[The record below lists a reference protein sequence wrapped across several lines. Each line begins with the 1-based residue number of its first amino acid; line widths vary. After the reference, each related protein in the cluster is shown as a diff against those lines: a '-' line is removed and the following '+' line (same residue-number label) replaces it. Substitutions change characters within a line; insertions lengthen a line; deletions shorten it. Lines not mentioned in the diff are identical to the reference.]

1 MATIETLHKTII
13 IDIYIAIYITRTR
26 EFERSTTLQEVAI
39 ALIDGHIQTI
49 LPEIKAV
56 LGRIRQAVHI
66 GIKDKLDRCAIGEVE
81 HRLLLIL
88 MAIPFIITIRSQSL
102 QRAQLGKIKKG
113 AHITCES
120 KLSHIIIL
128 LENRLHTH
136 WLHLY
141 PAAYG
146 HAILSGKLYLL
157 GSMRSKHKALSSVL
171 VSHQTAVG
179 QSFHL
184 TLHATQFVHKDG
196 IARAGIVGAA
206 QSHRRYCED
215 TILPGHIAPLAFRA
229 TAINGTHTSLHAA
242 RTPTACRSQCEEAL
256 GEGAE
261 QIFAAGRSDFELIA
275 EVARRVLGISSVLP
289 LSTQHT
295 RGFVQQK
302 LGSLHPGRRSIGF
315 LHLAV
320 EYAELSRFPFA
331 WHIYLAVTVHIHEKE
346 LVETSHP
353 GSQWHLSHIERRIP
367 VPAHELFTGI

>member
-1 MATIETLHKTII
+1 M
-13 IDIYIAIYITRTR
+13 
-26 EFERSTTLQEVAI
+26 
-39 ALIDGHIQTI
+39 
-49 LPEIKAV
+49 
-56 LGRIRQAVHI
+56 
-66 GIKDKLDRCAIGEVE
+66 DRCTIGEVE
-81 HRLLLIL
+81 HRLLLIPV
-88 MAIPFIITIRSQSL
+88 AIPFIITVVCHGLKRTQLSKVKTE
-102 QRAQLGKIKKG
+102 AQI
-113 AHITCES
+113 AWES
-120 KLSHIIIL
+120 KPFRRIIQVS
-128 LENRLHTH
+128 RFRTH

-196 IARAGIVGAA
+196 IARAGIVGAD
-206 QSHRRYCED
+206 QSHRRYSED
-215 TILPGHIAPLAFRA
+215 TVLLCHIAPLAFHA

-256 GEGAE
+256 GEGTE

-289 LSTQHT
+289 LSTQHA
-295 RGFVQQK
+295 RGFVQQE
-302 LGSLHPGRRSIGF
+302 LGSLHPGRRSVGF

-320 EYAELSRFPFA
+320 EYAELLRCRLA
-331 WHIYLAVTVHIHEKE
+331 RHIYLTITIHIHEEE
-346 LVETSHP
+346 LVESTHP
-353 GSQWHLSHIERRIP
+353 GSQCHLSDIE
-367 VPAHELFTGI
+367 

>member
-81 HRLLLIL
+81 HRLLLIPV
-88 MAIPFIITIRSQSL
+88 AIPFVITAVCHGL
-102 QRAQLGKIKKG
+102 QHTQLSKVKTEAQI
-113 AHITCES
+113 AWES
-120 KLSHIIIL
+120 KLFRRIIQVS
-128 LENRLHTH
+128 RFQTH

-179 QSFHL
+179 QTFHL

-215 TILPGHIAPLAFRA
+215 TILPGHIAPLAFHA

-367 VPAHELFTGI
+367 VPAHEIFTGM